1 LHFILVQPSTLLQ
14 KPTHLHPQRFNLI
27 VLCSPNVLE
36 FAMGVI
42 LCMLFFLL
50 FVITTIFSWSLDIGT
65 LVKGT
70 KLLEL
75 AMQELVGYEP
85 HM

>member
-1 LHFILVQPSTLLQ
+1 LQ

-27 VLCSPNVLE
+27 VLCNPNVLE
-36 FAMGVI
+36 FAMVVI
-42 LCMLFFLL
+42 LCMLYLLL
-50 FVITTIFSWSLDIGT
+50 FVITTIFLWSLDIGT